1 MAYGSSLVS
10 FFFACEGQVFSV
22 PSTEATDFHCVF
34 FWLLCCKLIDHKCL
48 GLFLALK
55 FLLLIYVPV
64 FMPIPCSPDYY
75 SFVVQSEVRE
85 HDSTSIFLLSKI
97 ASDSQGLLWFHTN
110 FRILFSISVKNV
122 IGILIG
128 IIFNLFIVLGS
139 INTLLLLLSRFSRV

>member
-1 MAYGSSLVS
+1 MTCSCLVLPTS
-10 FFFACEGQVFSV
+10 FIEETIF
-22 PSTEATDFHCVF
+22 PHHI

-85 HDSTSIFLLSKI
+85 HDSTSVFLLSKI
-97 ASDSQGLLWFHTN
+97 TSDSQGFLWFHTN

-139 INTLLLLLSRFSRV
+139 INTLLLLLSRLSRV